1 MKDYVPRETPE
12 HEFLHVEFLDIL
24 GTHQYSRKITETWGS
39 FTENGVNPSEKFGFA
54 DIKDIIISDSNG
66 SGVVLKFGRGG
77 NKPGD
82 LVRFLPEFKLGSWGI
97 PKNSIEEFQNDDL
110 VRENIQMIR
119 AYFKD
124 I

>member
-1 MKDYVPRETPE
+1 MKDYVPRKTPE

-24 GTHQYSRKITETWGS
+24 GTRHYSRKITETWGS
-39 FTENGVNPSEKFGFA
+39 FTENGLNPSEKFGFA
-54 DIKDIIISDSNG
+54 DIKDIIVSDSNG
-66 SGVVLKFGRGG
+66 SGVVSKFVRAAS
-77 NKPGD
+77 KPDD
-82 LVRFLPEFKLGSWGI
+82 LVRFLPEFKLESWGI

-110 VRENIQMIR
+110 VRENTQMIR